1 MYLTVKETPMSSVN
15 IVTHLIL
22 LLVTY
27 IGIFYRVHQQ
37 HPITIGKPL
46 NHDQALAIKDR
57 FIIYTLLVFG
67 ISTLANFPDLY
78 WQG

>member
-1 MYLTVKETPMSSVN
+1 MSSVS

-37 HPITIGKPL
+37 YPITIGKPL
-46 NHDQALAIKDR
+46 TLEQVLAIKAR
-57 FIIYTLLVFG
+57 FITYTLLVFG
-67 ISTLANFPDLY
+67 ISILVNFPNLY